1 MKSKRN
7 MKLVLIFVAVMS
19 NNMTIWGAVTGN
31 PAGVIAGF
39 AGLSAVWLWFEILE
53 KRKHD
58 G

>member
-7 MKLVLIFVAVMS
+7 MKLTLVFVAIMS
-19 NNMTIWGAVTGN
+19 NNILVWGAVTAN

-39 AGLSAVWLWFEILE
+39 AGLSAVWVWYKILE
-53 KRKHD
+53 KE